1 MNPGKKY
8 MIHHYPKN
16 ADINMIVMMIK
27 KIKMKF
33 LLYNSF
39 TYLICREKLRDQ
51 LELIWDLIYD
61 NLTF

>member
-16 ADINMIVMMIK
+16 ADINMIVVMIK

-39 TYLICREKLRDQ
+39 TYLICREKIRDQ

>member
-51 LELIWDLIYD
+51 LELI
-61 NLTF
+61 

>member
-16 ADINMIVMMIK
+16 ADINMIVVMIK

-39 TYLICREKLRDQ
+39 TYLICREKIRNQ